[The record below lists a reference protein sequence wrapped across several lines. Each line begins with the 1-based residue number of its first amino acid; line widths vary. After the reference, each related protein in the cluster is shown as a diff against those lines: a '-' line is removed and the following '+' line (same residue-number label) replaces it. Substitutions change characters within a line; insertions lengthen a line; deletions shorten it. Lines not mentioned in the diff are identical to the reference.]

1 MKSTAFKKKLAR
13 AAPAIQ
19 NAMTMVVPSTN
30 YLDRWPAGFL
40 GLLHDQVP
48 ITPQSAPDWGH
59 NTSCRQNVI
68 TVLMIGNRLNS
79 VVAYGCGTLPA
90 LPSELWIFTL
100 KFCRPGE
107 LTMYNEVWW
116 NPNPRK
122 SLQPPIKVGQTFRD
136 FIGLIPADTPD
147 KGPRKL
153 EWVYVPQFGDY
164 CRFRACELKSA
175 AAIAKLLDIFG
186 DPTKI
191 KDGGDA
197 WNWDRL
203 WAEIWPGSFTVVPE
217 GMEEAVLSQFL
228 EPGTT
233 DWARGRHT
241 LVYEKSDPTQP
252 LNTTA
257 SVILTDDA
265 DVSLRLS
272 GIGELSPVSNIQ
284 VRGWAVII
292 PGFYG
297 MQSR

>member
-1 MKSTAFKKKLAR
+1 MEFTAPKKESTR
-13 AAPAIQ
+13 ADKIQ
-19 NAMTMVVPSTN
+19 KAMTMVVPKAN
-30 YLDRWPAGFL
+30 YFDRWPTGFL
-40 GLLHDQVP
+40 AILRDQEP
-48 ITPQSAPDWGH
+48 ITPRSAPDWRP
-59 NTSCRQNVI
+59 NTSCRKNVM
-68 TVLMIGNRLNS
+68 TVLMIGNQLNS
-79 VVAYGCGTLPA
+79 VAAYGLGTLAA
-90 LPSELWIFTL
+90 LPPELWILTL

-107 LTMYNEVWW
+107 LTMYNEDWF

-147 KGPRKL
+147 KGPSKL
-153 EWVYVPQFGDY
+153 KWFCVPRFGDY
-164 CRFRACELKSA
+164 CSFRASELKSA

-191 KDGGDA
+191 KDGGDVF
-197 WNWDRL
+197 NWDHL
-203 WAEIWPGSFTVVPE
+203 LAENWPGSLTVAPK

-233 DWARGRHT
+233 DWGRGRHT
-241 LVYEKSDPTQP
+241 LVYKKSDPTQP

-257 SVILTDDA
+257 SVIVTDDA
-265 DVSLRLS
+265 DVSSFLS
-272 GIGELSPVSNIQ
+272 RIGEPSPVSNIQ

-292 PGFYG
+292 PGVYG